1 MNSTFLRTIGL
12 VAASA
17 LWIASQPQARAQD
30 ANRDAALTISEARD
44 IVDRLAK
51 RTGEFR
57 EQFEKAVQHS
67 MMNGTKIEDN
77 AKKRSAD
84 LNESA
89 KKLKDVFNDKKDK
102 NNPAVREQVDKTLAA
117 GADVNRVMTSMR
129 FTETLQRDWEIL
141 RGDLNALAQIY
152 NLPPL

>member
-1 MNSTFLRTIGL
+1 MTSTFVRTLGL

-17 LWIASQPQARAQD
+17 LWLGSQSQVRAQD
-30 ANRDAALTISEARD
+30 ANRDAVGTVSDARD

-51 RTGEFR
+51 RSGEFR
-57 EQFEKAVQHS
+57 EEFEKAVEHS
-67 MMNGTKIEDN
+67 MLNGGKTEDN

-84 LNESA
+84 LNESS

-102 NNPAVREQVDKTLAA
+102 NNPAVREQVDKVLSA
-117 GADVNRVMTSMR
+117 GADVNRVMANMR
-129 FTETLQRDWEIL
+129 FTDKLQRDWELL

-152 NLPPL
+152 SLSPI

>member
-12 VAASA
+12 LAVSA
-17 LWIASQPQARAQD
+17 LWLGSQPLARAQD

-57 EQFEKAVQHS
+57 ESFEKAVEHS

-77 AKKRSAD
+77 AKRRSAD
-84 LNESA
+84 LNEAA

-102 NNPAVREQVDKTLAA
+102 NDPAVRQQVDKTLAA

-129 FTETLQRDWEIL
+129 FTEKLQRDWEIV

-152 NLPPL
+152 GLSPL

>member
-1 MNSTFLRTIGL
+1 MISTFLRTVSL
-12 VAASA
+12 VAISA
-17 LWIASQPQARAQD
+17 LCIGAQD

-57 EQFEKAVQHS
+57 EGFEKAVQHS
-67 MMNGTKIEDN
+67 MVNGTKIEDN

-84 LNESA
+84 LNDSA

-102 NNPAVREQVDKTLAA
+102 NHPAVREQADKTLAA
-117 GADVNRVMTSMR
+117 GADVNRVMASMR
-129 FTETLQRDWEIL
+129 FTEKLQRDWEIL
-141 RGDLNALAQIY
+141 RADLNGLAQIY

>member
-12 VAASA
+12 VAISA
-17 LWIASQPQARAQD
+17 LWFGTQPQARAQD
-30 ANRDAALTISEARD
+30 ANRDTALTISEARD

-57 EQFEKAVQHS
+57 EEFEKAVQHS

-117 GADVNRVMTSMR
+117 GADVNRVMASMR
-129 FTETLQRDWEIL
+129 FTEKLQRDWEIV